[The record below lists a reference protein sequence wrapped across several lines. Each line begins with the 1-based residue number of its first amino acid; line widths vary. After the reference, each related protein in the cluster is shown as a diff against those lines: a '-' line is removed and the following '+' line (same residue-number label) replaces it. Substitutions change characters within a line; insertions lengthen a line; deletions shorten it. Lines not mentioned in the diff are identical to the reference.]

1 MSSRDNLICAATR
14 NANASAARDATVCSQ
29 KNFGLHGFESP
40 VRRKLFGDLASD
52 NTLIKIQLS
61 KKGRSLVSGLERR
74 RGRNQSPN
82 LAPSDGRGLGD
93 HMGNKRARCGTVA
106 RPSQQRFRSAIL
118 PPRLKQ
124 ALFAGA
130 SGITMVVTLAMPR
143 AAVADNECGLAN
155 AGDTVT
161 CTTAGN
167 NFPDGVSYKVTDL
180 TIVVQDGVIIDTT
193 PGLGGGRAISSGGGG
208 NYGDLTINVGPGTG
222 PQVTI
227 TTDDNFGTGIY
238 AKTLDGT
245 VKINS
250 DADITTLDSSSHGI
264 SGRGFTAVY
273 VTSDGDISTSGFAS
287 QGIEAVASGGVVVV
301 STGDIDTAGTT
312 AFGIIANSD
321 GAATSV
327 TSKGDI
333 TVTGSGSGGIYAS
346 SDGFTVTVTT
356 IGDISTV
363 GNDGTAVNVYSSA
376 DAVTVTS
383 IGDLST
389 KGDNADGIFS
399 KSKTDTV
406 LITSTGDIS
415 TQGYESD
422 AIWAQGYT
430 GAKIYSTGNLSTVGK
445 SANGIGALVQAGKVV
460 VTSEGDIST
469 QGMGAAGIGVFGIAG
484 VTITSD
490 GDIST
495 KGINS
500 SGIVGSALSGNVLIA
515 SFGDIVTEGIGAAG
529 IGGSVLSGQVG
540 ISSTGDITTSG
551 DQAVGINVS
560 ASVFAGVASFGN
572 ITTAGEEAH
581 GIAGVSKDAVIT
593 VASYGN
599 VSTTGKEADGIHLYS
614 INGAVTVI
622 SRGDISTKD
631 VVADGISAESKNST
645 VKIESEGDIATIGI
659 DASGILATSA
669 SSVVVV
675 TSDGDISTKGVSAEG
690 ISAVAFLGAGIAS
703 KGNIATVGDGAF
715 GLYAVSSTSAIVIT
729 STGAVSTEGVG
740 ADAIY
745 AVAVDDAVVKSTG
758 AISALGNG
766 SGGIDVTS
774 TGGSVNIES
783 RGAISTD
790 GKDATGISAT
800 SSTSDT
806 VVISS
811 GAIATTG
818 LNAEGI
824 YASARGNASITSTG
838 NISTTGDKASGLYGY
853 STLAAVVINSTGNIS
868 TAGEQAIGIY
878 ASGLNAVSV
887 TSAGHI
893 SALGQDAHGIVS
905 TSGNAGSV
913 VFSTGNITT
922 QADDTFGI
930 LANGATIAQ
939 VVSQGSISVGG
950 NTSSGIFATGVTGD
964 VTVQSGSIQALGKG
978 SHGIFAGAPGGAV
991 VIDVFG
997 TIQGGGGAGEGIFI
1011 SALDASSVDVHEG
1024 GAIGSLSDV
1033 AIEGGGEDLTIINKG
1048 TITGILSLGAGD
1060 DDLANFSPTTWN
1072 LRNFADTDGD
1082 GVRDT
1087 EGVAISDF
1095 GAGNDTAIN
1104 IGTLRLATVSG
1115 ATTVDTTGQISHP
1128 AGGNADIT
1136 QAGVEQG
1143 HLTNLEL
1150 FINSGAITLRD
1161 GVAGDLLAITDAA
1174 SVGAGGN
1181 GVFRSNGG
1189 SLVLDVVLDDGTS
1202 QQSDMLVL
1210 DNAATGA
1217 GGATRIFVA
1226 GLGSGAQTVGDGIQ
1240 VVNVDGSS
1248 SSDAFAQGGLAV
1260 AGAYK
1265 YDLYFQNLA
1274 ATDQNWYL
1282 RSSFFSGALEYPA
1295 IVTGALSTW
1304 YSDVGALHE
1313 RLGERRRE
1321 VEDGQTAE
1329 LANTAADIADTT
1341 SVRVNDSGQGGWLR
1355 VVGADMDIEQD
1366 GPADFDLNTT
1376 RAEAGFDVGLND
1388 VLDGDWLVL
1397 GGFAGYGWSSVGFDS
1412 GADIDFDIA
1421 TVGAYATYFRG
1432 PYYLDALVKLDWL
1445 DGTYNSD
1452 AVSGD
1457 GEVELPVFGLS
1468 LETGYRFDFTA
1479 GGLYAQPQAQLSYA
1493 HSGDDSFKDDSGSKI
1508 ELEDADSLRGRLGVR
1523 LGQELTSDSGA
1534 AEGNFYLE
1542 ASVNQE
1548 FLGETSA
1555 RVSGLTL
1562 EQELPDTTFEIG
1574 GGIDIALP
1582 EEGVSFTVD
1591 GDYTFGAEAEGV
1603 AITGGFRINW

>member
-1 MSSRDNLICAATR
+1 
-14 NANASAARDATVCSQ
+14 
-29 KNFGLHGFESP
+29 
-40 VRRKLFGDLASD
+40 
-52 NTLIKIQLS
+52 
-61 KKGRSLVSGLERR
+61 
-74 RGRNQSPN
+74 
-82 LAPSDGRGLGD
+82 
-93 HMGNKRARCGTVA
+93 MGNRCARRGTVA
-106 RPSQQRFRSAIL
+106 RSGQQRFRTAIL

-143 AAVADNECGLAN
+143 AVVAENECGLAN

-167 NFPDGVSYKVTDL
+167 TFPDGVTYKVTDL

-208 NYGDLTINVGPGTG
+208 NYGDLTISVGPGAG
-222 PQVTI
+222 AQVTI
-227 TTDDNFGTGIY
+227 TTDDNFGTGVY

-287 QGIEAVASGGVVVV
+287 QGIEAVADGGVVVV
-301 STGDIDTAGTT
+301 STGDIETIGTT

-363 GNDGTAVNVYSSA
+363 GNDGTAVSAYSSA

-383 IGDLST
+383 TGDLST
-389 KGDNADGIFS
+389 KGDNADGIFG
-399 KSKTDTV
+399 KSKTDGV
-406 LITSTGDIS
+406 IITSTGDVT
-415 TQGYESD
+415 TQGYDAD
-422 AIWAQGYT
+422 AIFAQGYT
-430 GAKIYSTGNLSTVGK
+430 SAKVYSTGDLST
-445 SANGIGALVQAGKVV
+445 AGKAANAIGVSVTAGQAV

-469 QGMGAAGIGVFGIAG
+469 QGALAAGIGVFGISG

-490 GDIST
+490 GDVST
-495 KGINS
+495 KGSNS
-500 SGIVGSALSGNVLIA
+500 NGIVGSALSGNVVIA
-515 SFGDIVTEGIGAAG
+515 SFGDIVTEGDASSGVS
-529 IGGSVLSGQVG
+529 GGVLVGQVG

-551 DQAVGINVS
+551 DQAVGINAS
-560 ASVFAGVASFGN
+560 ASVFAGIASFGN

-581 GIAGVSKDAVIT
+581 GIASVSKDAVIT
-593 VASYGN
+593 IASYGN

-622 SRGDISTKD
+622 SSGDISTKD
-631 VVADGISAESKNST
+631 VLADGISAESKNST
-645 VKIESEGDIATIGI
+645 VKVESEGDIATIGI

-675 TSDGDISTKGVSAEG
+675 TSDGDISTKGLSAEG

-703 KGNIATVGDGAF
+703 KGNIATAGDGAF
-715 GLYAVSSTSAIVIT
+715 GLYAVSSSSAAVIT
-729 STGAVSTEGVG
+729 STGAISTEGVG
-740 ADAIY
+740 AAAIY
-745 AVAVDDAVVKSTG
+745 AVAVDDAVVKSVG
-758 AISALGNG
+758 AISTLGDG
-766 SGGIDVTS
+766 SGGIAVLS
-774 TGGSVNIES
+774 TAGGVDIES
-783 RGAISTD
+783 RGAISTH
-790 GKDATGISAT
+790 GENATGISAT
-800 SSTSDT
+800 SSTSDS
-806 VVISS
+806 VVISN

-838 NISTTGDKASGLYGY
+838 NISTTGDKASGLHGY

-868 TAGEQAIGIY
+868 TAGEQAIGIH

-887 TSAGHI
+887 TSAGNI
-893 SALGQDAHGIVS
+893 SALGEDAHGIVS
-905 TSGNAGSV
+905 ASGNAGSLV
-913 VFSTGNITT
+913 TSTGNITT
-922 QADDTFGI
+922 QADGTFGI
-930 LANGATIAQ
+930 LANGATTAQ
-939 VVSQGSISVGG
+939 VVSQGSIFVGG
-950 NTSSGIFATGVTGD
+950 ETSSGIFATGVTGD
-964 VTVQSGSIQALGKG
+964 VTVRSGSVTTPGKG
-978 SHGIFAGAPGGAV
+978 AHGIFALAPGGAV
-991 VIDVFG
+991 VIDVLG
-997 TIQGGGGAGEGIFI
+997 AVQGGGGAGEGIFI
-1011 SALDASSVDVHEG
+1011 SALDPSDVEVHEG
-1024 GAIGSLSDV
+1024 GSVGSLSDV
-1033 AIEGGGEDLTIINKG
+1033 AIEGGGEDLTIINNG

-1060 DDLANFSPTTWN
+1060 DNLANFSPTTWN
-1072 LRNFADTDGD
+1072 IRNFADTDGD
-1082 GVRDT
+1082 GIRDR
-1087 EGVAISDF
+1087 EGVAIADF

-1115 ATTVDTTGQISHP
+1115 ATTIDTTGQIAHP

-1136 QAGVEQG
+1136 QADVEQG

-1174 SVGAGGN
+1174 TVGAGGG

-1189 SLVLDVVLDDGTS
+1189 SLALDVVLDDGAS

-1210 DNAATGA
+1210 DNATTGA
-1217 GGATRIFVA
+1217 GGATRIVIA
-1226 GLGSGAQTVGDGIQ
+1226 GMGQGAQTVGDGIQ
-1240 VVNVDGSS
+1240 IVNVDGTS

-1260 AGAYK
+1260 AGAYQ
-1265 YDLYFQNLA
+1265 YDLVFQNQA
-1274 ATDQNWYL
+1274 KTDQNWYL
-1282 RSSFFSGALEYPA
+1282 QSQFFEGALEYPA

-1304 YSDVGALHE
+1304 YSDLGTLHE

-1329 LANTAADIADTT
+1329 LPNTATDVADST
-1341 SVRVNDSGQGGWLR
+1341 SVRVNESDRGGWLR

-1376 RAEAGFDVGLND
+1376 RAEAGFDVGLHD

-1397 GGFAGYGWSSVGFDS
+1397 GGFAGYGWSSVGFES

-1445 DGTYNSD
+1445 DGSYSSQVVSD
-1452 AVSGD
+1452 D

-1468 LETGYRFDFTA
+1468 LETGYRFELTA

-1493 HSGDDSFKDDSGSKI
+1493 HSGNDSFKDDSGSKI
-1508 ELEDADSLRGRLGVR
+1508 ELEDADSLRGRLGAR

-1534 AEGNFYLE
+1534 AQGNFYLE

-1555 RVSGLTL
+1555 KASGLTL
-1562 EQELPDTTFEIG
+1562 EQQLPDTTFEIG

-1591 GDYTFGAEAEGV
+1591 GDYTFGAEADGV
-1603 AITGGFRINW
+1603 AVTGGLRINW